1 MLILTRKPGES
12 IIIGDDIKITFLDTK
27 GSQLRIGI
35 QAPKHL
41 MVHREEIYLA
51 IKEQNVK
58 SSEYATVQKQQIEEI
73 LSKLATV
80 IQKPTS

>member
-1 MLILTRKPGES
+1 MLILTRRPGES
-12 IIIGDDIKITFLDTK
+12 IIIGNDIKITFLDIK

-51 IKEQNVK
+51 IKEQNVRA
-58 SSEYATVQKQQIEEI
+58 SEYAAVQKQQIEEI

-80 IQKPTS
+80 IQKPRS

>member
-12 IIIGDDIKITFLDTK
+12 ITIGDDIKITVLDIK

-51 IKEQNVK
+51 IREQNVK
-58 SSEYATVQKQQIEEI
+58 ASEYAAAQKQQIEEI

>member
-1 MLILTRKPGES
+1 MLILTRKLGES
-12 IIIGDDIKITFLDTK
+12 ITIGDDIKITLLDIK
-27 GSQLRIGI
+27 GTQLRIGI

-58 SSEYATVQKQQIEEI
+58 SVEHATAQKQQIEEI

>member
-12 IIIGDDIKITFLDTK
+12 ITIGDDIKITVLDIK

-51 IKEQNVK
+51 IREQNIK
-58 SSEYATVQKQQIEEI
+58 ASEYAATQKQQIEEI

-80 IQKPTS
+80 IQKPTP

>member
-12 IIIGDDIKITFLDTK
+12 ITIGDDIKITVLDIK
-27 GSQLRIGI
+27 GSHLRIGI

-51 IKEQNVK
+51 IREQNIK
-58 SSEYATVQKQQIEEI
+58 ASEYAATQKQQIEEI

-80 IQKPTS
+80 IQKPTP

>member
-12 IIIGDDIKITFLDTK
+12 ITIGDDIKIIFLDIK

-51 IKEQNVK
+51 IKGQNVK
-58 SSEYATVQKQQIEEI
+58 ASEYAPAQKQQIEEI

-80 IQKPTS
+80 LQKPTS

>member
-1 MLILTRKPGES
+1 MLILTRKLGES
-12 IIIGDDIKITFLDTK
+12 ITIGDDIKITVLDIK

-58 SSEYATVQKQQIEEI
+58 SVEHATAQKQQIE
-73 LSKLATV
+73 
-80 IQKPTS
+80 